1 MPWLLILR
9 SPWTWVGLAML
20 GLGAWGGLQSLRL
33 RECKAEFA
41 QFRADTER
49 LGAEAKVRAAQE
61 LAQHAQHA
69 QEALDDL
76 SSRNAALSASYERLR
91 TLNSTGRRMPR
102 LPDAA
107 PSLSA
112 CPGKPDQPEPVAGF
126 LAQVEGRVTSI
137 LEAGDREIAKYVEL
151 WKLEQRNSA
160 QR

>member
-1 MPWLLILR
+1 
-9 SPWTWVGLAML
+9 ML

-49 LGAEAKVRAAQE
+49 LGNEAKVRAAQE

-91 TLNSTGRRMPR
+91 TFNSAGRRVPR

-107 PSLSA
+107 PSLST
-112 CPGKPDQPEPVAGF
+112 CPGKPEQPDAVAGF
-126 LAQVEGRVTSI
+126 LAALEGRVTAI
-137 LEAGDREIAKYVEL
+137 LEAGDREIGKYVEL
-151 WKLEQRNSA
+151 WKLEQANA
-160 QR
+160 QKK

>member
-1 MPWLLILR
+1 MLLLR
-9 SPWTWVGLAML
+9 SPWTWVALAML

-76 SSRNAALSASYERLR
+76 QTRHDALSARYASLSARPG
-91 TLNSTGRRMPR
+91 GRRVPS

-107 PSLSA
+107 PSLST

-126 LAQVEGRVTSI
+126 LAQVEGRVTAI

-151 WKLEQRNSA
+151 WKLEQANA
-160 QR
+160 AKK